1 MTKLSNNLFSKLMIV
16 ALITPLMTA
25 CNSTTNTRPSH
36 KKDDSTAPLDREQR
50 KNENIGKLFGAE
62 ALVFGGDTFKKNN
75 DRSATT
81 LRVNPFIWKST
92 LETIHF
98 MPLASIDSNSGMI
111 LTDWYISAKNPNERV
126 KLTIQV
132 MDQDLS
138 VSAIKVTAYKQKLQ
152 NGQWIVITDNDE
164 QLSNELEKTILE
176 HARNLKVKK
185 AKI

>member
-1 MTKLSNNLFSKLMIV
+1 MANSTNKLLSKLIV
-16 ALITPLMTA
+16 VSLIAPLLTA
-25 CNSTTNTRPSH
+25 CNSTTNTRAST

-50 KNENIGKLFGAE
+50 RSENIGKLFGAE

-75 DRSATT
+75 DKSSAS
-81 LRVNPFIWKST
+81 LRVNPFIWKSS

-98 MPLASIDSNSGMI
+98 MPLASVDSNSGII
-111 LTDWYISAKNPNERV
+111 LTDWYISQKNPQERV

-138 VSAIKVTAYKQKLQ
+138 VSALKVTAYKQKLQ

-164 QLSNELEKTILE
+164 QLSSELEKTILV
-176 HARNLKVKK
+176 HARNLKMKK
-185 AKI
+185 S